1 LSCLTVYSLHKQG
14 LNLLRISRVLRSFA
28 FLILHWK
35 GSSIMHSWLAQAKG
49 NLIFRYTWLVRP
61 WFWIIKNYSKKFST
75 RCNNSSESST

>member
-61 WFWIIKNYSKKFST
+61 WFWIIKNYSKKIST